1 MHDVRSKLKGKFTQN
16 YTSSTHCERLSLAA
30 TSNKAEALR
39 LNGHSCALDVLL
51 HIPETKLQQTLTSTL
66 SGIHVHT
73 HNDKWTMGHN
83 YNDFEAKGSIG
94 DSKYQ

>member
-51 HIPETKLQQTLTSTL
+51 HIPETKFQQTLTSTL

-73 HNDKWTMGHN
+73 HTMTNGPW
-83 YNDFEAKGSIG
+83 DIITMTLKQKEA
-94 DSKYQ
+94 